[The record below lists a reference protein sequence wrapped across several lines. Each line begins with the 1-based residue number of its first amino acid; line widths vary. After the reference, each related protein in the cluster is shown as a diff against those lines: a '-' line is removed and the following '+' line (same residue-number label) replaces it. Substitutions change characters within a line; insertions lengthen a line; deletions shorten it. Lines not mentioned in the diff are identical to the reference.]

1 MNLQSSF
8 AALTKALLLTS
19 MTFASWTAQAEIIGI
34 EGTTTDG
41 HQKTF
46 NLEAGVAAISTPDG
60 DSLMIWAYGD
70 KDNMLS
76 PVQYPGPT
84 IIVHEGDAVT
94 INLTNK
100 DISEPVSMVF
110 PGQENVAAVVSTD
123 LGIDGSPDR
132 VVLTEEASEG
142 ETVTYSFTAS
152 KPGTYLYNSGSN
164 PDLQIEMGL
173 TGAMIVRPAVN
184 PDSQAYNSADSAYD
198 HEYLFFLTEMDPAI
212 HQSIDFGL
220 EPDTSNYT
228 PVLWFMNGRNGPDT
242 LFDNNVGWM
251 PHQPYSSLARMHPGE
266 KVLMR
271 VIGAGHDMHP
281 LHTHGNHF
289 LQIARDGRLLSSDPA
304 NADTVGADL
313 AIGDYTQQVLP
324 GSTYDAIF
332 EWTGK
337 GMGFDIYG
345 HTDGDGSTCAGS
357 TTAAPANGPLVEDPV
372 TFEDC
377 RYHNVPIPI
386 TLPENLDLT
395 FGGFYSGSPFL
406 GALEAL
412 PPGEGGLNL
421 NGGLF
426 FMWHS
431 HTEKEL
437 VNNDIFPGGMMT
449 MLIIE
454 PHGVPIP

>member
-1 MNLQSSF
+1 MKLLRSF
-8 AALTKALLLTS
+8 AALTSALAFSAASLTV
-19 MTFASWTAQAEIIGI
+19 QAEIIGI

-46 NLEAGVAAISTPDG
+46 NLEAGSAAISTPDG
-60 DSLMIWAYGD
+60 DSLLIWAYGD
-70 KDNMLS
+70 MDNTS
-76 PVQYPGPT
+76 SEVQYPGPT

-94 INLTNK
+94 INLTNFN
-100 DISEPVSMVF
+100 ISEPVSMVF

-123 LGIDGSPDR
+123 LSIDGSTDR
-132 VVLTEEASEG
+132 VVLTEEASIG

-164 PDLQIEMGL
+164 PDLQVEMGL
-173 TGAMIVRPAVN
+173 TGAMIVRPAN
-184 PDSQAYNSADSAYD
+184 SPNSQAYNTPDSAYD
-198 HEYLFFLTEMDPAI
+198 HEYLYFLTEMDPSI
-212 HQSIDFGL
+212 HHAVDFGL
-220 EPDTSNYT
+220 TPDTSNFN
-228 PVLWFMNGRNGPDT
+228 PALWFMNGRNGPDT

-251 PHQPYSSLARMHPGE
+251 PHQPYGSLTRMHPGE
-266 KVLMR
+266 KVLLR

-289 LQIARDGRLLSSDPA
+289 LQIARDGHVLTSDPA
-304 NADTVGADL
+304 NVETVGADL
-313 AIGDYTQQVLP
+313 AFGDYTQQVLP
-324 GSTYDAIF
+324 GATYDAIF

-337 GMGFDIYG
+337 DMGWDIYG
-345 HTDGDGSTCAGS
+345 HTGDDECNASVLPTN
-357 TTAAPANGPLVEDPV
+357 TTDPV

-377 RYHNVPIPI
+377 RFHKVPVPVN
-386 TLPENLDLT
+386 LPENLDLT

-406 GALEAL
+406 GAMESL

>member
-1 MNLQSSF
+1 MKLSRSF
-8 AALTKALLLTS
+8 AALTSALVLTA
-19 MTFASWTAQAEIIGI
+19 ASWTAQAEIIGI

-46 NLEAGVAAISTPDG
+46 NLEAGAAAISTPDG
-60 DSLMIWAYGD
+60 DSLLIWAYGN
-70 KDNMLS
+70 KDNMLT

-94 INLTNK
+94 VNLTNK

-110 PGQENVAAVVSTD
+110 PGQENVAAVVSTN
-123 LGIDGSPDR
+123 LNIDGSPDR
-132 VVLTEEASEG
+132 VVLTEEASIG
-142 ETVTYSFTAS
+142 ETVTYSFTAG
-152 KPGTYLYNSGSN
+152 KPGTFLYHSGSN

-173 TGAMIVRPAVN
+173 TGAMIIRPATN
-184 PDSQAYNSADSAYD
+184 PDSQAYNNADSYYD
-198 HEYLFFLTEMDPAI
+198 HEYLFFLTEMDPSI
-212 HQSIDFGL
+212 HQAIDFGL
-220 EPDTSNYT
+220 TPDTSNYK

-242 LFDNNVGWM
+242 LFDNSVGWM

-289 LQIARDGRLLSSDPA
+289 LQIARDGQVLTSDPA

-313 AIGDYTQQVLP
+313 AFGDYTQQVLP

-345 HTDGDGSTCAGS
+345 HTDTSGYLCNGLSGPSDST
-357 TTAAPANGPLVEDPV
+357 DPV

-377 RYHNVPIPI
+377 RYHTVPLPV

>member
-1 MNLQSSF
+1 MKLLRSF
-8 AALTKALLLTS
+8 AALISAMVLTA
-19 MTFASWTAQAEIIGI
+19 TSWTVQAEILGI

-60 DSLMIWAYGD
+60 DSLLIWAYGD
-70 KDNMLS
+70 KDNLMS
-76 PVQYPGPT
+76 QVQYPGPT
-84 IIVHEGDAVT
+84 MIVHEGDAVT

-100 DISEPVSMVF
+100 NINEPVSMVF
-110 PGQENVAAVVSTD
+110 PGQQKVAAVVSTD
-123 LGIDGSPDR
+123 LGIDGTTDR
-132 VVLTEEASEG
+132 VVLTEEASIG

-152 KPGTYLYNSGSN
+152 SPGTYLYNSGSN

-173 TGAMIVRPAVN
+173 TGALIVRPAIN
-184 PDSQAYNSADSAYD
+184 PDSQAYNNADSAYD
-198 HEYLFFLTEMDPAI
+198 HEYLFFLTEMDPSI
-212 HQSIDFGL
+212 HQAVDFGL
-220 EPDTSNYT
+220 TPDTSSYDA
-228 PVLWFMNGRNGPDT
+228 VLWFMNGRNGPDT

-251 PHQPYSSLARMHPGE
+251 PHQPYSSLTRMHPGE
-266 KVLMR
+266 KVLLR

-289 LQIARDGRLLSSDPA
+289 LQIARDGQVLTSDPA
-304 NADTVGADL
+304 NVDTVGADL
-313 AIGDYTQQVLP
+313 AFSDYTQQVLP
-324 GSTYDAIF
+324 GATYDALF

-337 GMGFDIYG
+337 NMGWDIYG
-345 HTDGDGSTCAGS
+345 SDNGHTCTP
-357 TTAAPANGPLVEDPV
+357 APGALPDPITGYFFDAV
-372 TFEDC
+372 SFEDC
-377 RYHNVPIPI
+377 RYHNVPVPV

-406 GALEAL
+406 GAMESL

-454 PHGVPIP
+454 PPGVPIP